1 MGGGGVGNFRYEIP
15 CTNFFKVNWRAWIFF
30 FHLLFPCTIFFFHF
44 DHRPT
49 PPPTPPPP
57 IGFTRAWSKKATLP
71 TSYNR
76 RSSRFGPGYISELFQ
91 RSVTNYNL
99 RNGDFMTPEFKTITF
114 RKHSITYLG
123 PYLKRKLPL
132 TVIGKC
138 KKKITNW
145 LSRSLDGR
153 QIWVRMHL
161 F

>member
-15 CTNFFKVNWRAWIFF
+15 CTNFLRLIGVHEFFSFIYFSLARFF
-30 FHLLFPCTIFFFHF
+30 FCSSTTAP
-44 DHRPT
+44 
-49 PPPTPPPP
+49 PPPP

-76 RSSRFGPGYISELFQ
+76 KSARFGPGYISELFQ

-99 RNGDFMTPEFKTITF
+99 RNCDFMTPEFKTITF

-123 PYLKRKLPL
+123 PYLRRKLPL